1 MEYLNGESKPLPST
15 TTVQTF
21 DRMGDIVKH
30 KKEKFYAKTM
40 DTDRGYKT
48 YYVRTHRSALHD
60 PWGMHGHRE
69 DHIQTQMQKVSLE
82 TFDFYMLFLKTRNS
96 LYLTKAQRSF
106 IND

>member
-1 MEYLNGESKPLPST
+1 MEYLDGSSKPSPP
-15 TTVQTF
+15 TVTEEAF
-21 DRMGDIVKH
+21 DRLGEAIEH
-30 KKEKFYAKTM
+30 RNEKSYAKTKNAN
-40 DTDRGYKT
+40 GHKT
-48 YYVRTHRSALHD
+48 YYVMTHRSALYD

-96 LYLTKAQRSF
+96 LYLTRAQRSF